1 MERLFILLM
10 ESLMNEGYLILS
22 DGSIFK
28 GKIFGYPKMTYG
40 EVVFNTSMTGYQ
52 EILTDPSYRGQIVIQ
67 TYPMIGNYGI
77 NDLIS
82 ESNKIQ
88 VAGYV
93 VRHHEK
99 IPSHITSEI
108 TIDEFLKREKI
119 IGISDLDTR
128 SVVKKIRSKGVMN
141 GVIYKGLDPEE
152 GIKFLESVPS
162 YDSLDLAEG
171 VSNKES
177 LNIKYGKSSKNS
189 LYKIAVID
197 CGVKENILK
206 LLNKR
211 NCEIEIFSSNFDLEK
226 LKKYNPDGILIS
238 PGPGDPKNMEYL
250 VEKITNLTNDYPM
263 FGICLGHQILARSFG
278 ANTFKLK
285 FGHRGGN
292 QPVKDLISGKVYIT
306 AQNHGYAVEAKGIS
320 NDLEITHVNLNDET
334 VSGIKHKTLPIMG
347 IQYHSEA
354 SPGPYDNEYVF
365 DEFINLINSK
375 KDNN

>member
-334 VSGIKHKTLPIMG
+334 VSGIKHKKLPIMG

-354 SPGPYDNEYVF
+354 SPGPYDNEYIF

>member
-1 MERLFILLM
+1 
-10 ESLMNEGYLILS
+10 MNEGYLILS
-22 DGSIFK
+22 DGSIYK

-93 VRHHEK
+93 VRHHET
-99 IPSHITSEI
+99 IPSHITSET

-177 LNIKYGKSSKNS
+177 LNIKYGKSITNS
-189 LYKIAVID
+189 SYKIAVID

-211 NCEIEIFSSNFDLEK
+211 NCEIEIFSSNFDLQK
-226 LKKYNPDGILIS
+226 LKEYNPDGILIS

-250 VEKITNLTNDYPM
+250 VEKIANLTNDYPM

-306 AQNHGYAVEAKGIS
+306 AQNHGYAVESNGIS

>member
-1 MERLFILLM
+1 
-10 ESLMNEGYLILS
+10 MNEGYLILS
-22 DGSIFK
+22 DGSIYK

-88 VAGYV
+88 VSGYV
-93 VRHHEK
+93 VRHHET
-99 IPSHITSEI
+99 IPSHITSET

-177 LNIKYGKSSKNS
+177 LNIKYGKSITNS
-189 LYKIAVID
+189 SYKIAVID

-211 NCEIEIFSSNFDLEK
+211 NCEIEIFSSNFDLKK
-226 LKKYNPDGILIS
+226 LKEYNPDGILIS

-250 VEKITNLTNDYPM
+250 VEKIANLTNDYPM

-306 AQNHGYAVEAKGIS
+306 AQNHGYAVESNGIS

>member
-141 GVIYKGLDPEE
+141 GVIYKGLDPVE

-334 VSGIKHKTLPIMG
+334 VSGIKHKKLPIMG

-354 SPGPYDNEYVF
+354 SPGPYDNEYIF